1 MDLKLYLQNSNTGI
15 EYDISDITGQVEI
28 TSSILGEAGK
38 LTCILYKDPNNL
50 LQIANGS
57 RVSFIV
63 DGVGMFYGFV
73 FTIGTDADQNYK
85 ITCYDQM
92 RYLKNSDIRTTSN
105 MTASDIF
112 AKICQDYNLQYNIKT
127 PTSYIPEAHVHNATT
142 LYSIIEYGMNL
153 ASINDNKHYF
163 IKDEFGVLTWSEL
176 GQEKTNIQIGDGS
189 LLVGYKYERSIDSDT
204 FNQIK
209 VYQEDESAGK
219 RISRLVIDSDNI
231 KRWGILQMLHK
242 ADNDLNEAQ
251 IKTLGENYLKA
262 KNRET
267 EKLSLQANG
276 VKELTAGKGIKFI
289 LERENINKWMWI
301 NTSKHIFTKY
311 NHTMELEVEV

>member
-1 MDLKLYLQNSNTGI
+1 MKLELYLQNSNDGTK
-15 EYDISDITGQVEI
+15 YDISDITGQI
-28 TSSILGEAGK
+28 TLTSSILGEAGK
-38 LTCILYKDPNNL
+38 LTCVLYKDPNNL

-63 DGVGMFYGFV
+63 DGVGMFFGFV
-73 FTIGTDADQNYK
+73 FSIGTDANENYE

-112 AKICQDYNLQYNIKT
+112 AKICKEYNLEYKIKT
-127 PTSYIPEAHVHNATT
+127 PTSYIPPAHVHNATT

-176 GQEKTNIQIGDGS
+176 GEEKTNVQIGDGS

-209 VYQEDESAGK
+209 VYQEDKNEGK
-219 RISRLVIDSDNI
+219 RSSRIVKDSDNI
-231 KRWGILQMLHK
+231 KRWGILQKLHK
-242 ADNDLNEAQ
+242 ADKELNEAQ
-251 IKTLGENYLKA
+251 IKTLAQNYLKV

-276 VKELTAGKGIKFI
+276 VKELTAGKGIKFV
-289 LERENINKWMWI
+289 LDREKIDKWMWI
-301 NTSKHIFTKY
+301 NTAKHIFTKY
-311 NHTMELEVEV
+311 NHTMELEVEI